1 MAIITVVPSPTGT
14 PIADAVGTAQSGDLI
29 LVSAGTYPEGT
40 VTVSTDNIRIVAKSE
55 GKAVRQGDNSVAS
68 AFIITAEKGVVIS
81 GFLMEDY
88 TGDVIEVTDGKNHR
102 IIGNT
107 IIGTDGNGINL
118 LAGSKHL
125 LWRNKVRQAG
135 GAAGIRVESEKSL
148 LAQNETKQNTG
159 DGIMLGG
166 SSNLAISNALAENG
180 SEGIANTGVNN
191 LLYHNTSTE
200 DTTVLGVI
208 SILLSKVMDI
218 RLGENENEPEGNPPV
233 DENEPEVDPPVDG
246 NEPVVDPPV
255 DGNEPVVD
263 PPVDEN
269 EPVVAPPVEE
279 SDPEVD
285 LPADPDEALDSLAR
299 SAAPAAAAKKSE
311 KKTEKKS
318 DSSSSLTFKIPYIGT
333 IATETDILDLLLS
346 TWKKIRK

>member
-1 MAIITVVPSPTGT
+1 MAIITVVPSPTGA
-14 PIADAVGTAQSGDLI
+14 PIADAVSSAQSGDLI
-29 LVSAGTYPEGT
+29 LVSSGNYPEGT
-40 VTVSTDNIRIVAKSE
+40 VTVSTDNIRIIAKSE
-55 GKAVRQGDNSVAS
+55 GKAIRQGDNSVVS

-81 GFLMEDY
+81 GFKMEDY
-88 TGDVIEVTDGKNHR
+88 TGDVIDVTDGKNHR

-118 LAGSKHL
+118 QAGSKHL

-135 GAAGIRVESEKSL
+135 GAAGISVESEKSL
-148 LAQNETKQNTG
+148 IAQNDTKQNTG
-159 DGIMLGG
+159 DGILLGG
-166 SSNLAISNALAENG
+166 STNLAISNVLAENG
-180 SEGIANTGVNN
+180 SEGIVNSGINN

-208 SILLSKVMDI
+208 SVLLSKLMDI
-218 RLGENENEPEGNPPV
+218 RLGENENEPEVDPPVDENEPEVDPPVDENEPEVDPPV

-246 NEPVVDPPV
+246 NDPEVDPPV
-255 DGNEPVVD
+255 ED
-263 PPVDEN
+263 
-269 EPVVAPPVEE
+269 

-285 LPADPDEALDSLAR
+285 LPSDPDEALDSLAR

-311 KKTEKKS
+311 KKS
-318 DSSSSLTFKIPYIGT
+318 DSGSGLTFRIPHVGT